1 MPLSFFSFSFYPPL
15 LYCFVS
21 LTQISSGLA
30 RTFGRAAFARPAPV
44 ARRALQPRFPSLA
57 RFASTEAT
65 QAGKIH
71 QVIGAVVDGM
81 LLALVLPPCLV
92 FLPTARRVWELGWMD
107 RAKNLFW
114 LQQSINYN
122 HHHSNSRLPNEILNI
137 LVVFLVEF

>member
-1 MPLSFFSFSFYPPL
+1 MPLSFFFSL
-15 LYCFVS
+15 LASLSILFVS

-81 LLALVLPPCLV
+81 LLALVLPPCLAFFADGSTGV
-92 FLPTARRVWELGWMD
+92 GIGMD
-107 RAKNLFW
+107 GRAKNLFW
-114 LQQSINYN
+114 LQQSINHN
-122 HHHSNSRLPNEILNI
+122 HHHSNSRLPDTIL
-137 LVVFLVEF
+137 LAWFFLVEF